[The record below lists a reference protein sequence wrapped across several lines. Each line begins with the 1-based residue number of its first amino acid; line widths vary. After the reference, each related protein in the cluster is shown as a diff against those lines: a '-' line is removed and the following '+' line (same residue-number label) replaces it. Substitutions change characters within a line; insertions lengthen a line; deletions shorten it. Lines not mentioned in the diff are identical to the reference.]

1 MVLQKEGTSMAGWEQ
16 ELAGL
21 LRELGVTQEEPKT
34 LRQLSHKLMRSD
46 AKRPVQDTD
55 AFFLSDM
62 NGIEA
67 EDEDVW
73 MSDLT
78 AMRREIDSIVRQ
90 VIQLMQRGDLDSS
103 LKEDVMVVLRA
114 LRRRSAVTQQAATGD
129 EAYLESA
136 AAMLHF
142 CRLVLRLSENAID
155 DK

>member
-1 MVLQKEGTSMAGWEQ
+1 MAGWEQ

-34 LRQLSHKLMRSD
+34 LRQLSQRLMRSD
-46 AKRPVQDTD
+46 VKRRVQDTNV
-55 AFFLSDM
+55 FFLSDM
-62 NGIEA
+62 NEIET

-90 VIQLMQRGDLDSS
+90 VIQLMQRGDLDLS
-103 LKEDVMVVLRA
+103 LKEDVLVVLRA
-114 LRRRSAVTQQAATGD
+114 LRRRSAVTQQAAGGD

-142 CRLVLRLSENAID
+142 CRLVLRLSETAID